1 MLKKDRPVLNDE
13 LIESKRSVSIF
24 LKNLEKD
31 LANNWTV
38 NNMAEHCGLGVTQF
52 SKHCYQLTNC
62 TPVNYLNKLRLLK
75 ARKLIGENQGNTITS
90 IAYDCGFSSNQ
101 YFTKVFKAHFKDTPQ
116 QFREITQN
124 LYSGNGQS

>member
-1 MLKKDRPVLNDE
+1 
-13 LIESKRSVSIF
+13 
-24 LKNLEKD
+24 
-31 LANNWTV
+31 
-38 NNMAEHCGLGVTQF
+38 LGVTQF

-101 YFTKVFKAHFKDTPQ
+101 YFTKVFKAHFKETPQ
-116 QFREITQN
+116 QFRENTQN